1 MRMGEGRE
9 VVAARRLVP
18 VIAAA
23 SGRIETGRELPAD
36 LVDALHA
43 AGLFRLLLPK
53 SLDGAELAPAEFVR
67 VIEILASADAA
78 TAWCVCQTAGCSLSA
93 GYLAPEAAR
102 EVFGP
107 PRAVLAWGAGA
118 AGKAEKI
125 AGGYRVNGKW
135 GFASGS
141 RHATWLGGHCRV
153 VLPDGALAQDEAGN
167 LVERTMLF
175 PREIARIEDN
185 WQVIGLRGTG
195 SDSYEVRDLFV
206 PDHLTLSRDVNAE
219 ILHPAPLY
227 RFNTNHIYACG
238 FASVALGLAGA
249 MMADFVALAA
259 KKTPR
264 EGQARLAESASVQ
277 AETGRLHARIEAAR
291 SFIACSLEAGMADIL
306 AHAALSLDRRMTIR
320 AAASHALAEARE
332 VTVALYHAAGVNA
345 IFNGS
350 PFERRF
356 RDGFAVSQ
364 QVQARSNHFETV
376 GRHLL
381 GLPPDLTF
389 A

>member
-1 MRMGEGRE
+1 MDEGRE
-9 VVAARRLVP
+9 VAAARRLAP

-23 SGRIETGRELPAD
+23 AGRIEMGRELPAD

-53 SLDGAELAPAEFVR
+53 TLDGAELAPARFVR
-67 VIEILASADAA
+67 VIETLAGADAA
-78 TAWCVCQTAGCSLSA
+78 TAWCVCQTAGCSLAA
-93 GYLAPEAAR
+93 GYLAPEAAL

-153 VLPDGALAQDEAGN
+153 TLSDGSLARDESGQ
-167 LVERTMLF
+167 LIERTMLF
-175 PREIARIEDN
+175 PRERARIEDD
-185 WQVIGLRGTG
+185 WHVIGLRGTG
-195 SDSYEVRDLFV
+195 SDSYEVSDLFV
-206 PDHLTLSRDVNAE
+206 PDPLTLSRDVNAE
-219 ILHPAPLY
+219 IRDQAPLY
-227 RFNTNHIYACG
+227 RFNTNHIYASG

-249 MMADFVALAA
+249 MMGDFVALAA
-259 KKTPR
+259 RKTPR

-277 AETGRLHARIEAAR
+277 AETGRLHARLEAAR
-291 SFIACSLEAGMADIL
+291 RFIASSLAEGMAEIATTGGL
-306 AHAALSLDRRMTIR
+306 GLDRRMTIR

-350 PFERRF
+350 PFERRL

>member
-1 MRMGEGRE
+1 MNEIPE
-9 VVAARRLVP
+9 LAAARRLVP
-18 VIAAA
+18 EIAVA
-23 SGRIETGRELPAD
+23 SARIEEMRELPAD
-36 LVDALHA
+36 LVAALHE

-53 SLDGAELAPAEFVR
+53 SLAGAELAPADFVR
-67 VIEILASADAA
+67 VIETLAGADAA

-93 GYLAPEAAR
+93 GYLAPDAAR
-102 EVFGP
+102 EVFGS

-125 AGGYRVNGKW
+125 PGGYRVFGKW

-141 RHATWLGGHCRV
+141 RHANWLGGHCRV
-153 VLPDGALAQDEAGN
+153 VLADGSLARDAAGA

-175 PREIARIEDN
+175 PRDRARIEDN

-195 SDSYEVRDLFV
+195 SDSYEVADLFV

-219 ILHPAPLY
+219 ICHPAPLY

-238 FASVALGLAGA
+238 FASVALGLAQA
-249 MMADFVALAA
+249 MMADFIALAA

-277 AETGRLHARIEAAR
+277 AETGRLYARLAAAR
-291 SFIACSLEAGMADIL
+291 SFIRSSLADGMGEIL
-306 AHAALSLDRRMTIR
+306 ATGELGLDSRMTIR
-320 AAASHALAEARE
+320 AAASHALAEARD
-332 VTVALYHAAGVNA
+332 VVAALYHGAGVNA

-356 RDGFAVSQ
+356 RDSFAVSQ
-364 QVQARSNHFETV
+364 QVQARSNHFEAV

-381 GLPPDLTF
+381 NLPPDLTF

>member
-1 MRMGEGRE
+1 MLEGRE
-9 VVAARRLVP
+9 WMAARRLAP
-18 VIAAA
+18 LIAAA
-23 SGRIETGRELPAD
+23 SGRIDTARELPED
-36 LVDALHA
+36 LVDALHE

-53 SLDGAELAPAEFVR
+53 SLGGAALAPADFVR
-67 VIEILASADAA
+67 VIETLASADAA
-78 TAWCVCQTAGCSLSA
+78 SAWCVCQTAGCSLSA
-93 GYLAPEAAR
+93 GYLAPDAAR
-102 EVFGP
+102 EVFGA

-118 AGKAEKI
+118 VGKAEKV

-153 VLPDGALAQDEAGN
+153 VLADGGFARDESGALI
-167 LVERTMLF
+167 ERTMLF
-175 PREIARIEDN
+175 PREYAEIEDN

-195 SDSYEVRDLFV
+195 SDSYAVSDLFV
-206 PDHLTLSRDVNAE
+206 PDHLTLSRDINAE
-219 ILHPAPLY
+219 IHDPAPLY

-249 MMADFVALAA
+249 MMADFIALAA

-264 EGQARLAESASVQ
+264 ETQGRLAESASVQ
-277 AETGRLHARIEAAR
+277 GETGRLHARLEAAR
-291 SFIACSLEAGMADIL
+291 SFIARSLEEGMEEIL
-306 AHAALSLDRRMTIR
+306 ANGSLSLDRRMTIR

-332 VTVALYHAAGVNA
+332 ITVALYHAAGVNA

-356 RDGFAVSQ
+356 RDSFAVSQ

>member
-1 MRMGEGRE
+1 MDERRE
-9 VVAARRLVP
+9 MAAARRLAP
-18 VIAAA
+18 MIAAA
-23 SGRIETGRELPAD
+23 AGRIERERELPAD
-36 LVDALHA
+36 LVDALHE

-53 SLDGAELAPAEFVR
+53 TLEGAELAPAEFVR
-67 VIEILASADAA
+67 VIETLARADAA

-93 GYLAPEAAR
+93 GYLAPGAAR

-118 AGKAEKI
+118 AGKAEKV

-153 VLPDGALAQDEAGN
+153 ILPDGGAARDETGALI
-167 LVERTMLF
+167 ERTMLF
-175 PREIARIEDN
+175 PRELARIEDN
-185 WQVIGLRGTG
+185 WRVIGLRGTG
-195 SDSYEVRDLFV
+195 SDSYEVSDLFV

-238 FASVALGLAGA
+238 FASVALGLAQA
-249 MMADFVALAA
+249 MMADFLALAV

-277 AETGRLHARIEAAR
+277 GETGRLHARLSAAR
-291 SFIACSLEAGMADIL
+291 SFIAASLEDGMAEIVATGGL
-306 AHAALSLDRRMTIR
+306 GLDQRMTIR
-320 AAASHALAEARE
+320 ASASHALAEARE

-345 IFNGS
+345 IFDGS

-356 RDGFAVSQ
+356 RDSFAVSQ

>member
-1 MRMGEGRE
+1 
-9 VVAARRLVP
+9 
-18 VIAAA
+18 
-23 SGRIETGRELPAD
+23 
-36 LVDALHA
+36 
-43 AGLFRLLLPK
+43 
-53 SLDGAELAPAEFVR
+53 
-67 VIEILASADAA
+67 
-78 TAWCVCQTAGCSLSA
+78 
-93 GYLAPEAAR
+93 
-102 EVFGP
+102 
-107 PRAVLAWGAGA
+107 
-118 AGKAEKI
+118 
-125 AGGYRVNGKW
+125 
-135 GFASGS
+135 
-141 RHATWLGGHCRV
+141 
-153 VLPDGALAQDEAGN
+153 
-167 LVERTMLF
+167 MLF
-175 PREIARIEDN
+175 PRAAAEIEDN

-195 SDSYEVRDLFV
+195 SDSYAVRDLFV
-206 PDHLTLSRDVNAE
+206 PDALTLSRDVNAE
-219 ILHPAPLY
+219 IRHPAPLY

-249 MMADFVALAA
+249 MMADFIALAA

-277 AETGRLHARIEAAR
+277 GETGRLHARIEAAR
-291 SFIACSLEAGMADIL
+291 SFIARSLEDGMAAIV
-306 AHAALSLDRRMTIR
+306 ATGALGPDARMTIR
-320 AAASHALAEARE
+320 ASASHALAEARE

-356 RDGFAVSQ
+356 RDSFAVSQ